1 MRGKRN
7 ASQATRGMSLYSNS
21 LSGVLIRQASVQA
34 DPCAAEV
41 SCRVFWSIYT
51 LDRLVSITLG
61 RPMVR
66 TDVYY
71 WRNEVLT
78 GQAIGDED
86 IDADVS
92 LSPIVYNPD

>member
-1 MRGKRN
+1 
-7 ASQATRGMSLYSNS
+7 
-21 LSGVLIRQASVQA
+21 
-34 DPCAAEV
+34 
-41 SCRVFWSIYT
+41 
-51 LDRLVSITLG
+51 
-61 RPMVR
+61 MVR
-66 TDVYY
+66 TDVSY